1 MTERRFQRIVVLG
14 CGLVGSSWVALFL
27 GHGYSVTAWDP
38 DRGALDTLPTRVSR
52 SLRQLHQIGISGRG
66 RLVVESDFRGAVRGA
81 EFVQE
86 NAPERLEL
94 KRRLYRD
101 LEAVVDRTTL
111 ISAST
116 SSFVWSDLAE
126 GLKYGE
132 RLFTA
137 HPFNPPHLIP
147 LVELYGRSSSVTR
160 LATAFYRS
168 LGKTVV
174 VLKKEA
180 TGHIANRLASALW
193 REAVHIVAEGI
204 ADVKDVDDALV
215 DGPGLRWAVMGA
227 NLTYHLGGGVGGIKT
242 YLDHL
247 GSSQERRWK
256 DLGAP
261 RLTPQLRRRIAQGVL
276 AEANGRSVEQ
286 LEHQRDRALIGV
298 LLARQRRPRL

>member
-1 MTERRFQRIVVLG
+1 MAERPFQRIVVIG
-14 CGLVGSSWVALFL
+14 CGLVGASWAALFL
-27 GHGYSVTAWDP
+27 AHGYTITAWDP
-38 DRGALDTLPTRVSR
+38 DRGALDTLATRMSR
-52 SLRQLHQIGISGRG
+52 SLRQLRQIGISGRG
-66 RLVVESDFRGAVRGA
+66 RLVIESDFRRAVQGA

-86 NAPERLEL
+86 NTPERLEL
-94 KRRLYRD
+94 KRNLYLD
-101 LEAVVDRTTL
+101 LEAEVARTAV

-116 SSFVWSDLAE
+116 SSFVWSDLAK

-132 RLFTA
+132 RFLTA

-160 LATAFYRS
+160 HAAAFYRS

-180 TGHIANRLASALW
+180 IGHIANRLASAW
-193 REAVHIVAEGI
+193 REAVHIIAEGI

-227 NLTYHLGGGVGGIKT
+227 NITYHLGGGTGGTKA

-247 GSSQERRWK
+247 GPSQERRWK
-256 DLGAP
+256 DLGTP
-261 RLTPQLRRRIAQGVL
+261 TLTRPCAGGSHKACWRRRMDGQSNNSNINAT
-276 AEANGRSVEQ
+276 A
-286 LEHQRDRALIGV
+286 H
-298 LLARQRRPRL
+298 

>member
-14 CGLVGSSWVALFL
+14 CGLIGASWVAVFL
-27 GHGYSVTAWDP
+27 AHGYTVTVWDP
-38 DRGALDTLPTRVSR
+38 DRAALDSLPTRVSR
-52 SLRQLHQIGISGRG
+52 SLRQLRQIGIGGRG
-66 RLVVESDFRGAVRGA
+66 RLVVESDFRRAVEGAQ
-81 EFVQE
+81 FVQE
-86 NAPERLEL
+86 NAPEKLEL
-94 KRRLYRD
+94 KRGLYRD
-101 LEAVVDRTTL
+101 LEAAVDRTAL

-116 SSFVWSDLAE
+116 SSFVWSDLAK

-160 LATAFYRS
+160 HAAAFYRS

-204 ADVKDVDDALV
+204 VDVKDVDDALV

-227 NLTYHLGGGVGGIKT
+227 NISYHLGGGTGGIKA
-242 YLDHL
+242 YLKHL
-247 GSSQERRWK
+247 GPSQERRWK
-256 DLGAP
+256 DLGTP
-261 RLTPQLRRRIAQGVL
+261 RLTPALRRRISQGVL
-276 AEANGRSVEQ
+276 AEANGRTVEQ
-286 LEHQRDRALIGV
+286 LEHLRDRALIGV
-298 LLARQRRPRL
+298 LLARGRRPRV